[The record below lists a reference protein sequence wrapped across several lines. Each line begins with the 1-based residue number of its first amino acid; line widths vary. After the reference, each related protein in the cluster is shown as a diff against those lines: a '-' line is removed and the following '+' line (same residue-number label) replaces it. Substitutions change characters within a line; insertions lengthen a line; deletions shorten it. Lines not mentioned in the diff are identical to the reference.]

1 MKAIVYLGKA
11 SMELQDV
18 PDPVPGECDV
28 LLEVKACGI
37 CGSDM
42 HGYHGHDPRRVPP
55 MIMGH
60 EAAGIVRGGRL
71 DGQRVALNPFLSCGR
86 CTNCVSGNPQLC
98 ESQQNIGLPP
108 HDGAFAQLVAVPER
122 NLEPIPDHLP
132 FEAAAL
138 AEPLAVAVHAVN
150 VGRRSFS
157 GSFASAKLAVI
168 GGGAIGL
175 ATALV
180 LGTEGA
186 REVLLV
192 ETNPAR
198 RDTAEAA
205 SGKIRAIAPD
215 EEPDRGSY
223 DLIFDAVGAT
233 ATREMAFRMARRG
246 GVIVHSG
253 LLPGSA
259 GVDVRALTLRELAF
273 LGAYCYSVQDF
284 RHAVYLLA
292 SGALG
297 PLNWVETRALTDGSQ
312 AFADMDAGR
321 VAAAKI
327 VLTA

>member
-11 SMELQDV
+11 RMELQDV
-18 PDPVPGECDV
+18 PDPVPGEGEV
-28 LLEVKACGI
+28 LLQVKACGI

-60 EAAGIVRGGRL
+60 EAAGIVRGGKL
-71 DGQRVALNPFLSCGR
+71 DGRRVALNPFLSCGH
-86 CTNCVSGNPQLC
+86 CTNCVSGAPQLC
-98 ESQQNIGLPP
+98 ESQRNIGLPP
-108 HDGAFAQLVAVPER
+108 HDGAFAELVAVPQG
-122 NLEPIPDHLP
+122 NLEPIPDDLP

-138 AEPLAVAVHAVN
+138 AEPLAVAVHAVV
-150 VGRRSFS
+150 VGRRAFT
-157 GSFASAKLAVI
+157 GSLTTANVAVI

-180 LGTEGA
+180 LVTEGA

-198 RDTAEAA
+198 RATASAA
-205 SGKIRAIAPD
+205 SERIRAVAAEDEPAP
-215 EEPDRGSY
+215 GSF
-223 DLIFDAVGAT
+223 DMIFDAVGAG

-253 LLPGSA
+253 LLPGSE
-259 GVDVRALTLRELAF
+259 GVDVRALTLRELSF
-273 LGAYCYSVQDF
+273 LGAYCYSIRDF
-284 RHAVYLLA
+284 RHAIELLA

-297 PLNWVETRALTDGSQ
+297 PLGWVETRAMADGGQ
-312 AFADMDAGR
+312 AFADIDAGR

-327 VLTA
+327 ILTA

>member
-11 SMELQDV
+11 RMELQDV
-18 PDPVPGECDV
+18 PDPVPGDGEV
-28 LLEVKACGI
+28 LLKVKACGI

-60 EAAGIVRGGRL
+60 EAAGIVLGGRL
-71 DGQRVALNPFLSCGR
+71 DGQRVALNPFLSCGT
-86 CTNCVSGNPQLC
+86 CTNCVSGAPQLC
-98 ESQQNIGLPP
+98 ESQRNIGLPP
-108 HDGAFAQLVAVPER
+108 HDGAFAQFVAVPER
-122 NLEPIPDHLP
+122 NLEPIPDDMP
-132 FEAAAL
+132 FEVAAL
-138 AEPLAVAVHAVN
+138 AEPLAVAVHAVEI
-150 VGRRSFS
+150 GRRAFA
-157 GSFASAKLAVI
+157 GSIATAKVAVI

-180 LGTEGA
+180 LATEGA

-198 RDTAEAA
+198 RATAEAA
-205 SGKIRAIAPD
+205 SDKIRAIAPD
-215 EEPDRGSY
+215 KEPQGSRY
-223 DLIFDAVGAT
+223 DLIFDAVGAC
-233 ATREMAFRMARRG
+233 ATREMAFRMASRG
-246 GVIVHSG
+246 GVVVHSG
-253 LLPGSA
+253 LLPGSE

-284 RHAVYLLA
+284 RHAVALLA

-297 PLNWVETRALTDGSQ
+297 SLNWVETRALTDGSQ
-312 AFADMDAGR
+312 AFADIDAGR

-327 VLTA
+327 ILTT

>member
-11 SMELQDV
+11 RMELQDV
-18 PDPVPGECDV
+18 PDPVPGEGEV
-28 LLEVKACGI
+28 LLQVRACGI

-60 EAAGIVRGGRL
+60 EAAGIVQGGRL
-71 DGQRVALNPFLSCGR
+71 DGQRVALNPFLSCGT
-86 CTNCVSGNPQLC
+86 CTNCVSGKPQLC
-98 ESQQNIGLPP
+98 ESQRNIGLPP

-122 NLEPIPDHLP
+122 NLEPIPDDLP

-138 AEPLAVAVHAVN
+138 AEPLAVAVHAV
-150 VGRRSFS
+150 VIGRRAFA
-157 GSFASAKLAVI
+157 GSLATANIAVF

-180 LGTEGA
+180 LATEGA
-186 REVLLV
+186 RQILLV

-198 RDTAEAA
+198 RATAEAA
-205 SGKIRAIAPD
+205 SDKIRAIAPD
-215 EEPDRGSY
+215 EEPDRGSC
-223 DLIFDAVGAT
+223 DLIFDAVGAS

-253 LLPGSA
+253 LLPGSE
-259 GVDVRALTLRELAF
+259 GVDVRALTLRELAL
-273 LGAYCYSVQDF
+273 LGAYCYSIQDF
-284 RHAVYLLA
+284 RHAIALLA

-297 PLNWVETRALTDGSQ
+297 PLNWIETRPLTDGSK
-312 AFADMDAGR
+312 AFADIDAGQ